1 MSDLIMLHQ
10 LRDALH
16 FINLAKNGCGLTEQ
30 QHYDINEAV
39 KRIEYVINELEN
51 D

>member
-1 MSDLIMLHQ
+1 MNELIMLCQ

-16 FINLAKNGCGLTEQ
+16 FINLAKLGCGLTEQ
-30 QHYDINEAV
+30 QHYDINEAI
-39 KRIEYVINELEN
+39 KRIQYVIANLE

>member
-1 MSDLIMLHQ
+1 MNNLIMLCQ

-30 QHYDINEAV
+30 QHYDMNEAI
-39 KRIEYVINELEN
+39 KRIQYVIDNLEN
-51 D
+51 

>member
-1 MSDLIMLHQ
+1 MNELIMLCQ

-16 FINLAKNGCGLTEQ
+16 FINLAKIGCGLTEQ
-30 QHYDINEAV
+30 QHYDINEAI
-39 KRIEYVINELEN
+39 KRIQCVVDNLE

>member
-1 MSDLIMLHQ
+1 MNELIMLCQ

-16 FINLAKNGCGLTEQ
+16 FIKLAKLGCGLTEQ
-30 QHYDINEAV
+30 QHYDINEAI
-39 KRIEYVINELEN
+39 KRIQYVIDNLE

>member
-1 MSDLIMLHQ
+1 MNELIMLCQ

-16 FINLAKNGCGLTEQ
+16 FINLAKLGYGLTEQ
-30 QHYDINEAV
+30 QHYDINEAI
-39 KRIEYVINELEN
+39 KRIQYVIDNLE

>member
-1 MSDLIMLHQ
+1 MNELIMLCQ

-16 FINLAKNGCGLTEQ
+16 FINLAKLGCGLTEQ
-30 QHYDINEAV
+30 QDYDINEAI
-39 KRIEYVINELEN
+39 KRIQYVIDNLE